1 MRALDKHG
9 QLFALGAPPQAT
21 LGPSNFGFLKICSE
35 SSLPK
40 SVYQNLFSP
49 TMFSKH
55 SKFLSSKLV
64 SPVLWFVKL
73 TLSISNASKAA
84 EECSGNCLI
93 LILLRSESLNGNEVS
108 LGKTNLAATTATKV
122 YVGINLDPTH
132 PQRKHNKN
140 KYTQRMHLIYV
151 VWLQYLRPTPR
162 EEKDIPLYKILSII

>member
-1 MRALDKHG
+1 MVNCLHLELRHK
-9 QLFALGAPPQAT
+9 QLWAHPILVFSKFVLNP
-21 LGPSNFGFLKICSE
+21 LS
-35 SSLPK
+35 
-40 SVYQNLFSP
+40 QNLFSP
-49 TMFSKH
+49 TMFSKY

-140 KYTQRMHLIYV
+140 KYTQRMHIIYV
-151 VWLQYLRPTPR
+151 VRLQYLRPTPR
-162 EEKDIPLYKILSII
+162 EEKDIPLYKILSYNNVS